1 MAALFFALI
10 YSKQL
15 GLERRGLLT
24 FIMTANMI
32 FSILLIS
39 GVSLHVRSLTKD
51 IDISKRLGVFIVYV
65 FFSSFLTPFLNLLA
79 LNLFQYIYKI
89 SVPKNLFLVSLIYC
103 FFSTLIFGLYDV
115 LLLTKN
121 IKLASALDLAII
133 VIQSLSYFTLVY
145 SGEASYFNSILIS
158 MSISYLVTCFSI
170 LVLISHVYHLNIN
183 FSYNSL
189 KELIQDSTTPTF
201 IALASQLIDRLDK
214 VYLGLLSG
222 IGELGR
228 YSTTQS
234 IISVIRFFPD
244 SVGKLIIARDRNFFN
259 FKKNAVFLLAALL
272 ICIVGAFSI
281 TFIVA
286 LLLGSEW
293 VLPLFAVLLL
303 IFVEWLRGTQYLINM
318 NLIRS
323 INYGGIR
330 KITVI
335 QVILGVMFQ
344 PILIYNFG
352 IGGAVISSVLIYL
365 VGILGIRVI
374 RNA

>member
-1 MAALFFALI
+1 
-10 YSKQL
+10 
-15 GLERRGLLT
+15 
-24 FIMTANMI
+24 
-32 FSILLIS
+32 
-39 GVSLHVRSLTKD
+39 
-51 IDISKRLGVFIVYV
+51 
-65 FFSSFLTPFLNLLA
+65 
-79 LNLFQYIYKI
+79 
-89 SVPKNLFLVSLIYC
+89 
-103 FFSTLIFGLYDV
+103 
-115 LLLTKN
+115 
-121 IKLASALDLAII
+121 
-133 VIQSLSYFTLVY
+133 
-145 SGEASYFNSILIS
+145 
-158 MSISYLVTCFSI
+158 
-170 LVLISHVYHLNIN
+170 
-183 FSYNSL
+183 
-189 KELIQDSTTPTF
+189 
-201 IALASQLIDRLDK
+201 LASQLIDRLDK

>member
-1 MAALFFALI
+1 
-10 YSKQL
+10 
-15 GLERRGLLT
+15 
-24 FIMTANMI
+24 
-32 FSILLIS
+32 
-39 GVSLHVRSLTKD
+39 
-51 IDISKRLGVFIVYV
+51 
-65 FFSSFLTPFLNLLA
+65 
-79 LNLFQYIYKI
+79 
-89 SVPKNLFLVSLIYC
+89 
-103 FFSTLIFGLYDV
+103 
-115 LLLTKN
+115 
-121 IKLASALDLAII
+121 
-133 VIQSLSYFTLVY
+133 
-145 SGEASYFNSILIS
+145 
-158 MSISYLVTCFSI
+158 
-170 LVLISHVYHLNIN
+170 
-183 FSYNSL
+183 
-189 KELIQDSTTPTF
+189 
-201 IALASQLIDRLDK
+201 
-214 VYLGLLSG
+214 
-222 IGELGR
+222 
-228 YSTTQS
+228 
-234 IISVIRFFPD
+234 
-244 SVGKLIIARDRNFFN
+244 
-259 FKKNAVFLLAALL
+259 
-272 ICIVGAFSI
+272 VGAFSI

>member
-1 MAALFFALI
+1 
-10 YSKQL
+10 
-15 GLERRGLLT
+15 
-24 FIMTANMI
+24 
-32 FSILLIS
+32 
-39 GVSLHVRSLTKD
+39 
-51 IDISKRLGVFIVYV
+51 
-65 FFSSFLTPFLNLLA
+65 
-79 LNLFQYIYKI
+79 
-89 SVPKNLFLVSLIYC
+89 
-103 FFSTLIFGLYDV
+103 
-115 LLLTKN
+115 
-121 IKLASALDLAII
+121 
-133 VIQSLSYFTLVY
+133 
-145 SGEASYFNSILIS
+145 

-365 VGILGIRVI
+365 VGIFGIRVI